1 MPHVHLKE
9 KTIVE
14 MPFVEEQG
22 RHETE
27 CTSCTKVNK
36 DDKDLVTEGCA
47 GEYVRA
53 TAYIYAPAYQNSLVI
68 PRALN
73 LADAMNRAQRCGGDP
88 RTVVFY
94 TPAASACAPYLRCN
108 L

>member
-47 GEYVRA
+47 GEYVRQLP
-53 TAYIYAPAYQNSLVI
+53 TFM
-68 PRALN
+68 PRPTKT
-73 LADAMNRAQRCGGDP
+73 R
-88 RTVVFY
+88 
-94 TPAASACAPYLRCN
+94 S
-108 L
+108 